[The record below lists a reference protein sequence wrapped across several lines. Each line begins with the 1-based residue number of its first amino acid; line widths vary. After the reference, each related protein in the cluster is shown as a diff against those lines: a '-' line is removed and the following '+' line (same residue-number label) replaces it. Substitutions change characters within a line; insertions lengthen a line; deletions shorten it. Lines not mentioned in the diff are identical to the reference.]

1 LLFSRTTALQLSIPV
16 DVCEERGLRTAVDV
30 DAVLEAV
37 DGGDLALT
45 ALVGTADNGDLVLEK
60 VSIRQRWGKISKYLH
75 PCGWECCAL
84 RASRGAPY
92 SKAPEGC

>member
-1 LLFSRTTALQLSIPV
+1 MSAG
-16 DVCEERGLRTAVDV
+16 ENRGLRTAVDV

-37 DGGDLALT
+37 DGGDFALT
-45 ALVGTADNGDLVLEK
+45 SLVGTADNSDLVLGK
-60 VSIRQRWGKISKYLH
+60 VSTLPKSVKKQVYSH

>member
-1 LLFSRTTALQLSIPV
+1 MCQG
-16 DVCEERGLRTAVDV
+16 EGLRTAVDV

-45 ALVGTADNGDLVLEK
+45 SLVGSADNSDLVLEK
-60 VSIRQRWGKISKYLH
+60 VSMRQYWRKNPEYLH

>member
-1 LLFSRTTALQLSIPV
+1 MCR
-16 DVCEERGLRTAVDV
+16 DRGLRTAVDV

-37 DGGDLALT
+37 DGGNLALT
-45 ALVGTADNGDLVLEK
+45 ALVGTADNGDLVLRK
-60 VSIRQRWGKISKYLH
+60 VSTRREWGEGSEYSH

>member
-1 LLFSRTTALQLSIPV
+1 MN
-16 DVCEERGLRTAVDV
+16 
-30 DAVLEAV
+30 AVLEAV

-45 ALVGTADNGDLVLEK
+45 SLVRTADNGDLVLGK
-60 VSIRQRWGKISKYLH
+60 VSTLPKSMEIQVYSH
-75 PCGWECCAL
+75 PYGWECCAL

>member
-1 LLFSRTTALQLSIPV
+1 MSGRGN
-16 DVCEERGLRTAVDV
+16 RGLRTAVDV
-30 DAVLEAV
+30 DAVLETV

-45 ALVGTADNGDLVLEK
+45 SLVRTADNSDLILRQ
-60 VSIRQRWGKISKYLH
+60 VSTQPKPATVSRYSR